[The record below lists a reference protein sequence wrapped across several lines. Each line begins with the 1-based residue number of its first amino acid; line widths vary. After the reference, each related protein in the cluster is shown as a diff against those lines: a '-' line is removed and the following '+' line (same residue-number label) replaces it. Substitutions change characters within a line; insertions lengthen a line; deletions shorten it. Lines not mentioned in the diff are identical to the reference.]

1 MSASTKRSAIILIV
15 GLVIGVTL
23 GYIVAFQ
30 LIDTSGLEQQIS
42 QLEDQVN
49 NLQSRLESKNTQISN
64 LQSQISNLQNQLK
77 NKNAQIANLQAQI
90 KDKNAQINTLQG
102 LLESKNTQISNLQSQ
117 ISDLQNQLENKNVRI
132 ANLQA
137 QIKDKNMQ
145 IDALQDKI
153 VDLQSQIE
161 KLEAL
166 VPPLRKGEWN
176 TIITFT
182 GSAFKTTELFHIP
195 SGTWRIN
202 WTYKGGEL
210 AGFSFFVYPEGET
223 MYIETLMTMGSSK
236 SDTTYIYKGP
246 GNYYIKVL
254 ATNIKEWTITIEAFV
269 PEKS

>member
-1 MSASTKRSAIILIV
+1 MLNLYSQRRIKIRYVCSDKVKNVSASTKRSAIILIV

-90 KDKNAQINTLQG
+90 KDKN
-102 LLESKNTQISNLQSQ
+102 
-117 ISDLQNQLENKNVRI
+117 
-132 ANLQA
+132 
-137 QIKDKNMQ
+137 MQ

-161 KLEAL
+161 KLETL
-166 VPPLRKGEWN
+166 IPPLRKGEWN

-210 AGFSFFVYPEGET
+210 AVFSFFVYPEGET